1 MAEESSLE
9 HDPVPEASVKEGPA
23 GLTVG
28 DSEGWFVMNLSEAA
42 TAGYSDEQYH
52 VTLEGHHG
60 AFPHFGVNV
69 RVLAPGKPASVYHR
83 EPSQEGFLVLA
94 GECTLIVEDQERNLR
109 RWDYFHCPPET
120 GHVLIGAG
128 DAPCVVLMIGARAG
142 DATFPHNERAAAY
155 GASAPKDTDE
165 GAVAYRGW
173 PEISL
178 ARFPFPLE

>member
-1 MAEESSLE
+1 MQ
-9 HDPVPEASVKEGPA
+9 HDRVPEAQASEGPG

-28 DSEGWFVMNLSEAA
+28 DSEGWFVMNLSEAS

-52 VTLEGHHG
+52 VTLEGQYG

-94 GECTLIVEDQERNLR
+94 GECTLIVNDQERSLR
-109 RWDYFHCPPET
+109 RWDYFHCPPGT

-128 DAPCVVLMIGARAG
+128 NEPCVVLMIGAREG
-142 DATFPHNERAAAY
+142 DATFPRSEPAEAY
-155 GASAPKDTDE
+155 GASAPKDTDDGE
-165 GAVAYRGW
+165 VAYQGW
-173 PEISL
+173 PAIVSK
-178 ARFPFPLE
+178 RFPFPLE